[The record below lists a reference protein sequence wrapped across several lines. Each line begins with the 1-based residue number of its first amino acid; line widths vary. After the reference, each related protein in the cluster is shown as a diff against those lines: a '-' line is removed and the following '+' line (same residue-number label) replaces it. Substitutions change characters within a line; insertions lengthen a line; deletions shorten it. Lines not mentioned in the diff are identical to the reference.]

1 MDYPYHIKHVLES
14 FTNFVDAWE
23 LVLQH
28 IPVEKAGLNLVE
40 GGERSNHS
48 NLVDSPRL
56 KQDLSQEPN
65 KKAEP
70 DAVEQIVNKQFRTPC
85 NQVFIAESQDYKAKN
100 EAILHTGQ
108 KRDVEQD
115 SHSQKICKVLEAL
128 TQLEK

>member
-1 MDYPYHIKHVLES
+1 MDYPYQIKHVLES
-14 FTNFVDAWE
+14 FTNFVDALE

-48 NLVDSPRL
+48 NLVDSARL

-70 DAVEQIVNKQFRTPC
+70 DAVERIVHKQFRTPC
-85 NQVFIAESQDYKAKN
+85 NEVFIAESQDYEANN
-100 EAILHTGQ
+100 EAIRDTG
-108 KRDVEQD
+108 
-115 SHSQKICKVLEAL
+115 
-128 TQLEK
+128 